1 MIHTQKTLL
10 IEKEE
15 PKVYPENETLE
26 VEKIIEKVEKISPE
40 VDIEKEK
47 VETLNPVPAAH
58 QNTNEVNM
66 IQFSKLWIDLFESI
80 FKNIPTIYFPLKEY
94 VPTIKNNNI
103 EIHLKNELQ
112 KEHFEPKVREILAFF
127 RSQFIEELED
137 VIIHV
142 DETFT
147 PRKVIYDTSDK
158 MKNLSEQNPNF
169 EDFTSILELRVKE

>member
-1 MIHTQKTLL
+1 MIHNQKTPL

-15 PKVYPENETLE
+15 PKVYPKNETLE
-26 VEKIIEKVEKISPE
+26 EEQIIEKVEEISPE
-40 VDIEKEK
+40 VEVEKEE
-47 VETLNPVPAAH
+47 VETIISVSTASLN
-58 QNTNEVNM
+58 NNEVDM
-66 IQFSKLWIDLFESI
+66 IQFAILWSDLFESI

-103 EIHLKNELQ
+103 EINLKNELQ

-127 RSQFIEELED
+127 RSQFMEELED
-137 VIIHV
+137 VVIHV

-147 PRKVIYDTSDK
+147 PRKVIYDTTDK